1 MSLQDAVEV
10 LTRLG
15 SGQELPGRSQIIA
28 AALAAETVTLDMP
41 GRDIQDAAA
50 GLKTLAVGQ
59 RLFLDEAG
67 RARALHLANV
77 LAAYDWRKER
87 GYVGRGGVVVF
98 YAGKINSWVN
108 ELRNPDHWVAG
119 AVAVNEAGNS
129 WLAIGG
135 DEQNGATAW
144 KPQWVDG
151 RIAEVVSTS

>member
-1 MSLQDAVEV
+1 MSLQDAVQV

-15 SGQELPGRSQIIA
+15 TGQDLPGRSEIVA
-28 AALAAETVTLDMP
+28 AALAADTVALDLP

-50 GLKTLAVGQ
+50 GLKTLAGGQ
-59 RLFLDEAG
+59 RLVLDQAG
-67 RARALHLANV
+67 RERALHLADV
-77 LAAYDWRKER
+77 LATYDWRKER
-87 GYVGRGGVVVF
+87 GYVGRGGVVVL

-119 AVAVNEAGNS
+119 AVAVNEAGDS
-129 WLAIGG
+129 WIAIGG

-151 RIAEVVSTS
+151 RLAEAAITL